1 MIYDMLKNICYYRG
15 ISVWLD
21 KAIDFLEQ
29 TDLNAL
35 PLGRTEIF
43 QDKVFA
49 NVMEA
54 EAKNENEVEYEIHKK
69 YMDIQIDLEGTE
81 KILIGGI
88 PTGQIRVFEE
98 EIDFGTVVCERAA
111 SLIMG
116 PGRFVVCMGQEP
128 HKPGIVVFEEKKLKK
143 CVIKVAVESD

>member
-88 PTGQIRVFEE
+88 PTGPIRVFEE

-128 HKPGIVVFEEKKLKK
+128 HKPGIAVFEKKKLKK